1 MNLTTTPVLVLSGL
15 LLAVGTYGVLTR
27 RNAITLLI
35 SVEVMMNAANLNL
48 VAFSRLHQPELMTGQ
63 IFALLGIGIA
73 ACEAAVGLAL
83 ILSIYRR
90 FGTTDVDRVNF
101 LKG

>member
-1 MNLTTTPVLVLSGL
+1 MSSDMTPILILTGFL
-15 LLAVGTYGVLTR
+15 LGVGVYGVMTR

-35 SVEVMMNAANLNL
+35 SVEIMMNAANLNL

-63 IFALLGIGIA
+63 VFALFGIA
-73 ACEAAVGLAL
+73 IGACEAAVGLAL
-83 ILSIYRR
+83 ILAIYRR

-101 LKG
+101 LRG